1 MGMSKLTVVIPV
13 YNSEKFI
20 EETVLSVLNQNLSEL
35 EIIIINDGS
44 DDRSGEIIDFMASK
58 YQEISVFHQKN
69 KGLSTSRNVGID
81 LSKSKYIYFLDSDD
95 VLIKESLEKMISLA
109 ESTNSD
115 IVHFTSYSIDAD
127 GNLKSRSKIK
137 QYHQH
142 LPIKG
147 YELLY
152 KLFSSENYQTNVQK
166 YIFRRQFLIDEN
178 LRFDDGFIHE
188 DEAFTIEALSL
199 AKSAT
204 SIGEPLLK
212 KRFRKG
218 SIMSSP
224 KNEKNIEGYAKA
236 VTRLLDFLEEHPVN
250 KKTEYIIRK
259 KIRQLTR
266 RCITL
271 LYAIN
276 ELDKGNRKM
285 KYFLKNKYIVK
296 AGWDL
301 YVKSKLYGPYQRI
314 KKNLSCFS

>member
-1 MGMSKLTVVIPV
+1 MEESKLTVVIPV
-13 YNSEKFI
+13 YNAEKFI
-20 EETVLSVLNQNLSEL
+20 EETVLSVLSQNLNGY
-35 EIIIINDGS
+35 EIVIINDGS
-44 DDRSGEIIDFMASK
+44 QDRSGEIIDILANK
-58 YQEISVFHQKN
+58 YQRITVIHQSN
-69 KGLSTSRNVGID
+69 KGLSASRNIGID

-115 IVHFTSYSIDAD
+115 IVHFTSYSMDVD
-127 GNLKSRSKIK
+127 GSIKSKRRIRQFS
-137 QYHQH
+137 QH
-142 LPIKG
+142 IPIEG
-147 YELLY
+147 VELLY
-152 KLFSSENYQTNVQK
+152 QLFSTNNYQTNVQK
-166 YIFRRQFLIDEN
+166 YIFRRQFLIDSN
-178 LRFDDGFIHE
+178 LRFDEGYIHE

-199 AKSAT
+199 AQSAT

-218 SIMSSP
+218 SIMSTP

-236 VTRLLDFLEEHPVN
+236 VTRLLGFLEEHPVN

-271 LYAIN
+271 IYAIN
-276 ELDKGNRKM
+276 ELDKGNRKL
-285 KYFLKNKYIVK
+285 KDFLKNKYLLK

-301 YVKSKLYGPYQRI
+301 YFKSKLYGPYQAVR
-314 KKNLSCFS
+314 KRLP